1 MVPESL
7 LGTIAGGIIGFGS
20 SIGVLLIQRWIT
32 RPVITIDKDSTEVRM
47 NYREIDPGQ
56 ILPIDEGEA
65 APELVE
71 FIATRIKVRNTG
83 NTAAENCKTIIMG
96 ANEFRVGWM
105 LPKEDLTVTIN
116 AHDSEYIDL
125 CASSTG
131 VDDQGRLRRLMTT

>member
-1 MVPESL
+1 
-7 LGTIAGGIIGFGS
+7 
-20 SIGVLLIQRWIT
+20 
-32 RPVITIDKDSTEVRM
+32 M

-56 ILPIDEGEA
+56 VLPSDDGVA

-71 FIATRIKVRNTG
+71 FIATRIRVRNSG
-83 NTAAENCKTIIMG
+83 NTAAENCKTSIVMG

-125 CASSTG
+125 CATSTG
-131 VDDQGRLRRLMTT
+131 VDDQGRPRRLMTTERGYGKSQQQARLLPQGVV